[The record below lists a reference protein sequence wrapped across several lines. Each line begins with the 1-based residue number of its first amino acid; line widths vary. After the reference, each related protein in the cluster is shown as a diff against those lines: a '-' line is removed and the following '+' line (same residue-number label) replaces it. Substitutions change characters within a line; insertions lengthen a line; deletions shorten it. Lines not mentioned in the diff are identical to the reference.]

1 MPETRKEEKTQPQY
15 IYKVCSHRFSQI
27 CYFQQL
33 PSYSFSR
40 GTQKTNRE
48 EAKGRTKD
56 ACLNH
61 QMLVDGKIAPS
72 MRNRSVPEMF
82 EAKQV
87 PE

>member
-1 MPETRKEEKTQPQY
+1 M
-15 IYKVCSHRFSQI
+15 FAQI
-27 CYFQQL
+27 FTDL
-33 PSYSFSR
+33 LFPTTAFVFFSR

-48 EAKGRTKD
+48 EAKGRTID
-56 ACLNH
+56 VCLNH